1 MRFTLAL
8 GIGGYRDYPSVA
20 QAAEASGWSAI
31 SVPDSIFYPRLPE
44 ADYPSPALRKFLA
57 TAPVID
63 PFVALSGIAAVTRR
77 LELVPGVLKLPMRQP
92 LMVAKAASSLAV
104 LSDERLLLGVGLSP
118 WKQDF
123 TYNGVDYE
131 GRGRRMDACIAILRG
146 CMSGEWFEHH
156 GDGFDFGP
164 LKMQPVPAR
173 PVPIIVGGHSRP
185 ALARAARL
193 GDGWMSANTSF
204 ASLQKMIGELDGLR
218 REHGTRGRDDFRI
231 FANDM
236 HAKSADDFLR
246 LAELGVT
253 DICTTPWNAY
263 EAGDNLQHKLDG
275 LRRFADT
282 VIAHF
287 ARG

>member
-8 GIGGYRDYPSVA
+8 GLGGHQDYQRVA
-20 QAAEASGWSAI
+20 QAAETSGWSAI

-63 PFVALSGIAAVTRR
+63 PFVALSAIAAVTYRI
-77 LELVPGVLKLPMRQP
+77 ELVPGVLKLPMRQP
-92 LMVAKAASSLAV
+92 LVVAKAAGSLAV
-104 LSDERLLLGVGLSP
+104 LSGDRLLLGVGLSP

-123 TYNGVDYE
+123 TYNGVEYDR
-131 GRGRRMDACIAILRG
+131 RGQLMDECIEIVRG
-146 CMSGEWFEHH
+146 CMSGDWFEHH
-156 GDGFDFGP
+156 GSHFDFGP
-164 LKMQPVPAR
+164 LRMLPSPAR

-193 GDGWMSANTSF
+193 GDGWMSANASF
-204 ASLQKMIGELDGLR
+204 ASLQKMIGELDSLR
-218 REHGTRGRDDFRI
+218 REHGTASRGDFRI
-231 FANDM
+231 FAND
-236 HAKSADDFLR
+236 ANARSVDDFRR

-253 DICTTPWNAY
+253 DVCATPWNAY
-263 EAGDNLQHKLDG
+263 EAGDNLQAKLDG

-282 VIAHF
+282 VIARY
-287 ARG
+287 A